1 MILKGQLHRA
11 TGHLLVHV
19 RQTFGCVIPA
29 GGNAMTK
36 CSKCMRLIELYGT
49 AEYILPEYCSCSMFH
64 TDRKKNTQ
72 GTLGI
77 SGYIRVKITRP
88 CGEVVY
94 RQFEQ

>member
-1 MILKGQLHRA
+1 
-11 TGHLLVHV
+11 
-19 RQTFGCVIPA
+19 
-29 GGNAMTK
+29 
-36 CSKCMRLIELYGT
+36 
-49 AEYILPEYCSCSMFH
+49 MFDI
-64 TDRKKNTQ
+64 DRKKNTQ